1 MHVETQV
8 CALCAADAH
17 HGAGVFAEKPEF
29 VVGKS
34 IKDRPSAPAKPA
46 AAPTPKGKSDSE
58 DGGASTAA
66 AGNPGAAACDLAVAH
81 ACKGI

>member
-1 MHVETQV
+1 MGASQV
-8 CALCAADAH
+8 CTLCAADARH
-17 HGAGVFAEKPEF
+17 AAGVFAEKPEF

-46 AAPTPKGKSDSE
+46 AAPAPKGKSDSE

-66 AGNPGAAACDLAVAH
+66 AGDVGTWGLA
-81 ACKGI
+81 